1 MKRLLLLFLII
12 LPDHIFAQD
21 IVLEN
26 VLKPNRDKLFRNIV
40 NNSINRNLSI
50 QLTDSTEENWEDAFG
65 AIAFINYRSPW
76 IDNRLKI
83 SMDSIHNR
91 SISFQRAM
99 LELIYSTYP
108 SQFNKEVKSL
118 LDQTND
124 TKIFAMCAICLLKN
138 TKDSAEINALFDTI
152 KIKCTKDPGDPILN
166 ELLFQLTPAEDKK
179 MPPYLNEFLEKK
191 YLQGNTLLISF
202 QRQNRNYP
210 GLVMVRDGD
219 GNFIKE
225 ADGAYFSVPQLAR
238 SISNLP
244 GYLTNGNTPEGIF
257 RMDGFDHSKGSF
269 IGPTTNIQL
278 TMPFEFKASHFYEN
292 NVLADTAWNINR
304 YKNLLP
310 ENFRQYYPMLQ
321 AYHAGKAG
329 RKEIIAH
336 GTTID
341 PAFFKT
347 KPFFPLTPTQGCLST
362 KEIWSETTGR
372 LLESDQQKLSNAI
385 IKAGGPHGYA
395 IVINIDDKQE
405 PVTINDII
413 PFLKLAMQ
421 K

>member
-1 MKRLLLLFLII
+1 MKRFLFFI
-12 LPDHIFAQD
+12 LFILSKHVFAQD

-26 VLKPNRDKLFRNIV
+26 VLKPNRDNLFRNIV
-40 NNSINRNLSI
+40 NNSINRNLSFP
-50 QLTDSTEENWEDAFG
+50 LTDSTEENWEDAFR

-76 IDNRLKI
+76 IDKRLRI
-83 SMDSIHNR
+83 PMDSLQYR
-91 SISFQRAM
+91 STSFQRAI
-99 LELIYSTYP
+99 LELIYSNYP
-108 SQFNKEVKSL
+108 TQFNKEIRSL
-118 LDQTND
+118 LLQTND
-124 TKIFAMCAICLLKN
+124 SKIFAMCSVCLLKN
-138 TKDSAEINALFDTI
+138 NTDTTEINYLIETM
-152 KIKCTKDPGDPILN
+152 KIKYNNDKTDPILN
-166 ELLFQLTPAEDKK
+166 ELFFQLTPAEEKK
-179 MPPYLNEFLEKK
+179 IPPYLNEFLEKK
-191 YLQGNTLLISF
+191 YLPGYTLLISF

-210 GLVMVRDGD
+210 GLVLVRDGN

-225 ADGAYFSVPQLAR
+225 DDGSFFSVSQLAR

-269 IGPTTNIQL
+269 IGPTANIQL
-278 TMPFEFKASHFYEN
+278 TMPFEYKASHFFEN
-292 NVLADTAWNINR
+292 STLSDTAWNINR

-310 ENFRQYYPMLQ
+310 KNFKQYYPMLQ

-341 PAFFKT
+341 PAFYKT
-347 KPFFPLTPTQGCLST
+347 KPFYPLTPTQGCLST
-362 KEIWSETTGR
+362 KEIWSETTGK
-372 LLESDQQKLSNAI
+372 LLESDQLKLSKAI
-385 IKAGGPHGYA
+385 IKAGGPDGYA
-395 IVINIDDKQE
+395 IVINIDNKQE
-405 PVTINDII
+405 PVTIDEII